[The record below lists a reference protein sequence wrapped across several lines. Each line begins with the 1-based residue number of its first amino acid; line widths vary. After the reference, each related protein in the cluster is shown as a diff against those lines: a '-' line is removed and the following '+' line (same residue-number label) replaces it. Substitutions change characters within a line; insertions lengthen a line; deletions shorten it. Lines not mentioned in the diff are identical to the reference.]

1 MTAATRRTL
10 TSRPLVVD
18 DDLEMLHRWV
28 THERSRFW
36 QMQGASLD
44 DVRREYAAIVA
55 NPHHD
60 ARIGLLD
67 GEPAYLMETYDPARH
82 ELAQHTRLW
91 PGDLGMH
98 FLVAPPDPGVAPVHG
113 FTRAVIEA
121 VLLECF
127 ADPEVRRV
135 VVEPDAHN
143 GRVHALNAAMGFVVE
158 REITLSG
165 KQALLSVCTR
175 AAFEARTR

>member
-1 MTAATRRTL
+1 MTATTL
-10 TSRPLVVD
+10 TGFSTRPLVLD
-18 DDLEMLHRWV
+18 DDLALLHGWV

-36 QMQGASLD
+36 GMQGASLD
-44 DVRREYAAIVA
+44 EVRREYAAIAA

-67 GEPAYLMETYDPARH
+67 GEPAFLMETYDPAHH
-82 ELAQHTRLW
+82 ELAWHAPLR

-98 FLVAPPDPGVAPVHG
+98 FLVAPPGPDGPAHG

-127 ADPEVRRV
+127 ADPAVERI
-135 VVEPDAHN
+135 VVEPDAEN
-143 GRVHALNAAMGFVVE
+143 ERVHALNAAMGFIVE
-158 REITLSG
+158 RVITLSD
-165 KQALLSVCTR
+165 KQALLSFCTR
-175 AAFEARTR
+175 QAFHRRTR